1 MSSRPTALGK
11 VSRLWFLSFTYISWY
26 LYTHQSI
33 RPPFLIYAVIHSCFF
48 FHVVNF
54 FPSFLSSFFL
64 SFFIQIWLISI
75 SSSSCLFPRLLLF
88 ILAFNVPSFLPLCYS
103 FPSFIP
109 SLFLFCILSHLL
121 EPAPQSVV
129 PMVTKKQL
137 TSGGSMVP
145 MSITVRVLYTVERIT
160 QLFTSRNRR

>member
-1 MSSRPTALGK
+1 MNLIMANRT
-11 VSRLWFLSFTYISWY
+11 WE
-26 LYTHQSI
+26 SI
-33 RPPFLIYAVIHSCFF
+33 RTVVLIFHLYFLVSLHASIYTVTLPYLCRYSLMFLLPCSQLL
-48 FHVVNF
+48 
-54 FPSFLSSFFL
+54 SFLSSFFL
-64 SFFIQIWLISI
+64 SFFLRTNMAYLYFIVVLSI
-75 SSSSCLFPRLLLF
+75 SLLIVIYSCFQC
-88 ILAFNVPSFLPLCYS
+88 PLCYS

-129 PMVTKKQL
+129 TMVTKKQL